1 MNATFYVP
9 SPSIHQPEHVA
20 FETPDGNIVLVLIN
34 QEKTEKEGGGEG
46 NKMPMAKN
54 IRLRDAEM
62 GRSWLLRMEPDS
74 ILTAIW
80 RRNNKKEDEEERR
93 RNAHVDRSNL

>member
-9 SPSIHQPEHVA
+9 SPSIHQPEHVV
-20 FETPDGNIVLVLIN
+20 FETPNGNIVVVLIN
-34 QEKTEKEGGGEG
+34 QEKAEKEGGGEG
-46 NKMPMAKN
+46 NKMAKN

-62 GRSWLLRMEPDS
+62 GRSWLLRMQPDS

-80 RRNNKKEDEEERR
+80 RRNNKKEEEKERR
-93 RNAHVDRSNL
+93 SNAPADRSNL